1 MKIQKYE
8 ASWCAPCISMQGQID
23 SLSKAG
29 KLNVVIEH
37 FDIEDYKDEA
47 KALGI
52 RSIPTL
58 VKFDDSGKE
67 IARSVGGLTTDKLL
81 EFLS

>member
-8 ASWCAPCISMQGQID
+8 ASWCAPCVSMQEQID

-29 KLNVVIEH
+29 KLDVVIEH
-37 FDIEDYKDEA
+37 YDIEDYQDEV

-52 RSIPTL
+52 RSIPTFI
-58 VKFDDSGKE
+58 KFGSP
-67 IARSVGGLTTDKLL
+67 
-81 EFLS
+81 